1 MTYSGK
7 IESLTDLDC
16 ITKAIQQD
24 PVKMNGAT
32 QDAMQYFR
40 GHESN
45 NYKLIAN
52 ISRKI
57 EDAQRI
63 SAVEKNIFNELR
75 CWSKI
80 LLVKKIFHEPSNTLG
95 FHKNWYWLSQIQHA
109 GIPTRLLDWTAES
122 RVALFFAVRNEK
134 FHNVDGDLWAFFAK
148 DCFNIGSLNQEA
160 SDPLAIT
167 RDFFVNIPIHWNKNF
182 ESNVNQRRILGQQ
195 GKFFIR
201 PYTNTFTPLEDDSN
215 YQPLLR
221 RYKIPSAS
229 KKSILESLYI
239 ENYTDC
245 TIYKATSIRMKFM
258 KSIIVKKHSL

>member
-7 IESLTDLDC
+7 IKSLADLDC
-16 ITKAIQQD
+16 ITNAIQQD
-24 PVKMNGAT
+24 PIKMNGAI

-57 EDAQRI
+57 KDSQKLLVTE
-63 SAVEKNIFNELR
+63 EKVFKELR

-80 LLVKKIFHEPSNTLG
+80 LFAKKLFHQPSNNLG
-95 FHKNWYWLSQIQHA
+95 FHENWYWLSQIQHA
-109 GIPTRLLDWTAES
+109 GIPTRLLDWTACS
-122 RVALFFAVRNEK
+122 RVALFFAVRNKK
-134 FHNVDGDLWAFFAK
+134 FHNVDGDLWVFFSK
-148 DCFNIGSLNQEA
+148 DCFNIGFLNREA
-160 SDPLAIT
+160 VDPIAIN
-167 RDFFVNIPIHWNKNF
+167 RDFFVNMPVHWNKNF

-201 PYTNTFTPLEDDSN
+201 PYTNTFTPLEDDPN

-229 KKSILESLYI
+229 KKSILENLYA
-239 ENYTDC
+239 ENYTDR
-245 TIYKATSIRMKFM
+245 TIYKARSIRMKFM
-258 KSIIVKKHSL
+258 KSIIIRKHSL